1 MSLNILSTEFPAR
14 YGGNIRVF
22 IGNIPINN
30 ISSGNSIED
39 ILKQED
45 QFEDQ
50 LIAMHASM
58 QKWKDAKN
66 KEISDLVSKFGPLKG
81 KAFPGRAAIFIKLLG
96 LDETSIDCVYE
107 KPGSMKI
114 GHYLPGT
121 RIPIKSDDELFA
133 LSESPP
139 VIINMAWHISAEIHG
154 FLKNKGF
161 KGEIIDIYDPD
172 WI

>member
-1 MSLNILSTEFPAR
+1 
-14 YGGNIRVF
+14 
-22 IGNIPINN
+22 
-30 ISSGNSIED
+30 
-39 ILKQED
+39 
-45 QFEDQ
+45 
-50 LIAMHASM
+50 M
-58 QKWKDAKN
+58 QNWKDAKN
-66 KEISDLVSKFGPLKG
+66 KEISDLVKKFGPLKG

-133 LSESPP
+133 LAESPP
-139 VIINMAWHISAEIHG
+139 VIINMAWHISAEIHA

-161 KGEIIDIYDPD
+161 SGKIIDIYNPD